1 MARIAPG
8 KPLGPWA
15 LARGLVLCAAVMA
28 CRSEEPR
35 PPAPSSLG
43 AGFVDITPSMPAAY
57 PRAVGREED
66 PMGTAGLLA
75 DLDGDGRTELLL
87 SVANDQSPS
96 AGAALVYRFDEG
108 ASRFVAGEGVPVSDR
123 TLVLAAADLDGDGV
137 IDLLTGTP
145 DARVLWGDPAGAFR
159 ASTRL
164 DSSAL
169 IQGSTS
175 IGTAA
180 LDDLDDDG
188 WLDVLLGNQ
197 RCCATCQALHP
208 FLRTGPRT
216 FTDRP
221 DLVMDNPVGGLYA
234 VMATTPRPGARLLGA
249 FGVGCGER
257 PPAFFRAM
265 SVGEEGLPLFAA
277 FDPTPPDAVYRR
289 EASPERPCPSIDCRS
304 PMGAAWGDLDG
315 DGQLD
320 LAISLDPLHAFFRGG
335 SEWMLA
341 DRSEG
346 SSMEEIRSDGGRPM
360 LPWGSALLDL
370 DLDGRADVVTVHGD
384 DHEAATNPASYIG
397 PQYATV
403 HWNGGDFRFADVTAL
418 AHLGRRGQW
427 RSLFVGD
434 LDRDGDPDLVVGGL
448 GEAPR
453 VYRNAIATGNAGLAL
468 RLRGSTSN
476 ALGLGARVAVWPTG
490 AGASQS
496 FVVGG
501 SASPFVVSD
510 PLVFVGLGRASSA
523 ARVRVTWPSGTIQE
537 LRDLR
542 SGAVHVIEEPALFD
556 LSPAARHL
564 PADGRSEAVLRVT
577 PRSPDGSVR
586 AEARVEAQVV
596 YGTGRIAAPPT
607 REGDAWVVRVVAPT
621 AHGSGV
627 VLVRVDGVASG
638 IRPRLWWD

>member
-1 MARIAPG
+1 MV
-8 KPLGPWA
+8 WTA
-15 LARGLVLCAAVMA
+15 LAA
-28 CRSEEPR
+28 CRSEEPH
-35 PPAPSSLG
+35 PPAPASLG
-43 AGFVDITPSMPAAY
+43 AGFEDLTPTLPATF
-57 PRAVGREED
+57 PRVVRPDED
-66 PMGTAGLLA
+66 PIGTAGLLA
-75 DLDGDGRTELLL
+75 DLDGDGRTELVL
-87 SVANDQSPS
+87 SVSNDQSPS

-108 ASRFVAGEGVPVSDR
+108 ASRFVAGPVVPVSDR
-123 TLVLAAADLDGDGV
+123 TLVLAAADLDGDGLV
-137 IDLLTGTP
+137 DLLTGTP
-145 DARVLWGDPAGAFR
+145 DARVAWGDPAGAFGS
-159 ASTRL
+159 STRL
-164 DSSAL
+164 DSPAL

-188 WLDVLLGNQ
+188 WLDVLLGNE

-208 FLRTGPRT
+208 FLRTGPRSYV
-216 FTDRP
+216 DRP
-221 DLVMDNPVGGLYA
+221 DLVIENPVGGLYA

-249 FGVGCGER
+249 FGAGCGER
-257 PPAFFRAM
+257 PPAFFRAS
-265 SVGEEGLPLFAA
+265 SVGEEGLPRFPA

-289 EASPERPCPSIDCRS
+289 EASAERPCPSIDCRS

-346 SSMEEIRSDGGRPM
+346 SLMEQIRSDGGRPM

-384 DHEAATNPASYIG
+384 DHEAATNPASHIG

-403 HWNGGDFRFADVTAL
+403 HWNGGDFRFADVTSL

-476 ALGLGARVAVWPTG
+476 ALGLGARVLVWPTD

-510 PLVFVGLGRASSA
+510 PMVFVGLGRANSA

-542 SGAVHVIEEPALFD
+542 SGAVHLVEEPVLFD

-564 PADGRSEAVLRVT
+564 PADGRSEAVLRIT
-577 PRSPDGSVR
+577 PRAPDGSVR
-586 AEARVEAQVV
+586 TEARVEAGLA
-596 YGTGRIAAPPT
+596 YGTGRIAAPPA

-621 AHGSGV
+621 TPGSGV
-627 VLVRVDGVASG
+627 VVVRVDGVAAG